1 MNQPLPPPVRAAVL
15 ASPDYPFSPIDAP
28 VKLDQNESFADFPA
42 PLKALA
48 LERMQQ
54 LPWHRYTDL
63 HAEEL
68 TAAIARHDGWSA
80 SGTVAT
86 TGSNVLIAL
95 LVQLAAL
102 GGRVLTVKPNFALYA
117 LDASLLGATLTEVP
131 LRPDHSLDMDALI
144 AALETDADA
153 GTPAQPRGVIY
164 LPRPHAPTGS
174 LCELDGLD
182 RLAWACPGWLLVIDE
197 AYHHFTDTDARA
209 LARQH
214 PHVVLLRTFSKAW
227 GLAGL
232 RLGYALASDEVARQ
246 LRKLVPPFGVSVLQT
261 VSALVALEHPDYLR
275 ERVAHTRSERERL
288 FNALRQHPTWQ
299 VAPSHANFLLVRTPD
314 AARAH
319 ADLLTQGVLVRRQD
333 SLHGLQGCLRVT
345 VGSVQEND
353 AFLRAAGLHLGSGT
367 GSIGGGAAGDGGAVI
382 GGGAAMGAGAGT

>member
-48 LERMQQ
+48 LQRMQQ

-68 TAAIARHDGWSA
+68 TAAIARHDGWTA

-117 LDASLLGATLTEVP
+117 LDASLLGAALTEVP
-131 LRPDHSLDMDALI
+131 LRADHSLDMDALI
-144 AALETDADA
+144 AALDTDADTNA
-153 GTPAQPRGVIY
+153 PAQPRGVIY

-174 LCELDGLD
+174 LCELDELD

-288 FNALRQHPTWQ
+288 FKALQRHPTWQ
-299 VAPSHANFLLVRTPD
+299 VVPSHANFLLVRTPD

-319 ADLLTQGVLVRRQD
+319 AELLAQGVLVRRQD

-345 VGSVQEND
+345 VGSVREND
-353 AFLRAAGLHLGSGT
+353 AFLRAAGL
-367 GSIGGGAAGDGGAVI
+367 
-382 GGGAAMGAGAGT
+382 